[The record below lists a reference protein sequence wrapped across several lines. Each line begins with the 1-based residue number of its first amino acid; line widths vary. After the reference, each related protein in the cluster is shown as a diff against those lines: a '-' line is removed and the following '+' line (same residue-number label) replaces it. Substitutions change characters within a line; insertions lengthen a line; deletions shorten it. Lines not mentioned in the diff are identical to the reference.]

1 MQLPS
6 VDILHVHDFEYCQ
19 SPTYIAKTTL
29 PAVLK
34 IVQSGKARWIG
45 FTGYPIEQFRKVLEL
60 TPVKV
65 NAVLSYC
72 RNTLI
77 DMSLQVPFIIFCD
90 FVFGEIKGFIEELN
104 LQFYRGVKFA
114 DCKQAYGL
122 Y

>member
-1 MQLPS
+1 M
-6 VDILHVHDFEYCQ
+6 DILHVHDFEYCQ

-77 DMSLQVPFIIFCD
+77 DMSLQVPFIIF
-90 FVFGEIKGFIEELN
+90 FSILFLGKLRVL
-104 LQFYRGVKFA
+104 
-114 DCKQAYGL
+114 
-122 Y
+122 